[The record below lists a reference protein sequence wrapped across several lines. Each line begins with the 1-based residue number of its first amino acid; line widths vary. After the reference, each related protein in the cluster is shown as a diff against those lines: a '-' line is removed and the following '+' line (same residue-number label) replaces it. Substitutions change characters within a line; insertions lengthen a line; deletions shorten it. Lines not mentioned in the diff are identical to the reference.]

1 MYLLIDVGNTRIKW
15 RLLETEYT
23 EKGAQTSYGNFDEFS
38 LFLVQLKTSEINV
51 WLAAVNKTAELSA
64 LLASAHFKSI
74 SIVQSQKAQCGVI
87 NSYLH
92 PERMGVDRWL
102 ALIAAF
108 NSTQRSDKKNGVIV
122 VDAGSALT
130 IDVLNAKGQHLGGYI
145 VPGLLMAQRA
155 LFANTEQ
162 VIEYNDDIN
171 RIDDF
176 TRSKKLGNNTK
187 QCVEYGVIKQL
198 IALVKQVAEEYPNFE
213 VFFSGGDGEVLA
225 TFFETGVVD
234 RDLVLKGLWQVRN

>member
-15 RLLETEYT
+15 RLIKAEYC
-23 EKGAQTSYGNFDEFS
+23 EGGAQTYYGDLADFS
-38 LFLVQLKTSEINV
+38 IFISSLERAEVDV

-64 LLASAHFKSI
+64 LLDTAGLKSI
-74 SIVQSQKAQCGVI
+74 SVVQSKKTQSGVI

-92 PERMGVDRWL
+92 PERMGIDRWL

-108 NSTQRSDKKNGVIV
+108 NSTERVNKYSGVIV

-130 IDVLNAKGQHLGGYI
+130 IDVLSEKGLHLGGYI
-145 VPGLLMAQRA
+145 VPGVMMAQRA

-171 RIDDF
+171 RTDQSC
-176 TRSKKLGNNTK
+176 RAKMLGNNTK
-187 QCVEYGVIKQL
+187 QCVEYGVLRQL

-213 VFFSGGDGEVLA
+213 VFFTGGDGELLA
-225 TFFETGVVD
+225 KSFETGVVD
-234 RDLVLKGLWQVRN
+234 KDLVLKGLWQVRK

>member
-15 RLLETEYT
+15 RLIKAEYC
-23 EKGAQTSYGNFDEFS
+23 EDEAQTYYGDLDDFS
-38 LFLVQLKTSEINV
+38 HFISKLERAEVDV

-64 LLASAHFKSI
+64 LLASAHLKSI
-74 SIVQSQKAQCGVI
+74 SIVQSKKAQSGIV

-92 PERMGVDRWL
+92 PERMGIDRWL

-108 NSTQRSDKKNGVIV
+108 NSTQRVIKNSGVIV

-130 IDVLNAKGQHLGGYI
+130 VDVLSAEGQHLGGYI
-145 VPGLLMAQRA
+145 VPGILMAQGA

-171 RIDDF
+171 RLDEF
-176 TRSKKLGNNTK
+176 TRSKMLGNNTK

-198 IALVKQVAEEYPNFE
+198 IALVKQVAEEYPHFE
-213 VFFSGGDGEVLA
+213 VFFTGGDCELLA
-225 TFFETGVVD
+225 KSFEAGVVD
-234 RDLVLKGLWQVRN
+234 KDLVLKGLWQVRN

>member
-15 RLLETEYT
+15 RLIKAEYC
-23 EKGAQTSYGNFDEFS
+23 EGGAQTYYGDLADFS
-38 LFLVQLKTSEINV
+38 IFISSLERAEVDV

-64 LLASAHFKSI
+64 LLDTAGLKSI
-74 SIVQSQKAQCGVI
+74 SVVQSKKTQSGVI

-92 PERMGVDRWL
+92 PERMGIDRWL

-108 NSTQRSDKKNGVIV
+108 NSTKRVTKDSGVIV

-130 IDVLNAKGQHLGGYI
+130 IDVLSAKGLHLGGYI
-145 VPGLLMAQRA
+145 VPGVMMAQRA

-171 RIDDF
+171 R
-176 TRSKKLGNNTK
+176 TEQSCRSKMLGNNTK
-187 QCVEYGVIKQL
+187 QCVEYGVLMQL

-213 VFFSGGDGEVLA
+213 VFFTGGDGELLA
-225 TFFETGVVD
+225 KSFETGVVD
-234 RDLVLKGLWQVRN
+234 KDLVLKGLWQVRK

>member
-15 RLLETEYT
+15 RIIEAEYS
-23 EKGAQTSYGNFDEFS
+23 EVDAQTYYGDFAEFS
-38 LFLVQLKTSEINV
+38 RFITKLESSEVNV
-51 WLAAVNKTAELSA
+51 CLAAVNKTAELSA
-64 LLASAHFKSI
+64 LLGSANFKTL
-74 SIVQSQKAQCGVI
+74 SIVQSQKAQGGVF
-87 NSYLH
+87 NSYSH
-92 PERMGVDRWL
+92 PERMGIDRWL

-108 NSTQRSDKKNGVIV
+108 NSTQRWDKKNGVIV

-130 IDVLNAKGQHLGGYI
+130 VDVLGAEGQHLGGYI
-145 VPGLLMAQRA
+145 VPGMLMAQRA

-162 VIEYNDDIN
+162 IIEYNDDVN

-176 TRSKKLGNNTK
+176 TRSKMLGNNTK

-198 IALVKQVAEEYPNFE
+198 IALVKQVEEEYPYFE
-213 VFFSGGDGEVLA
+213 VFFTGGDGELLA
-225 TFFETGVVD
+225 KFFETGIVD

>member
-15 RLLETEYT
+15 RLIKAEYC
-23 EKGAQTSYGNFDEFS
+23 EDEAQTYYGGLDDFS
-38 LFLVQLKTSEINV
+38 HFISKLELAEVDV

-64 LLASAHFKSI
+64 LLTSADFKSI
-74 SIVQSQKAQCGVI
+74 SIVQSKKAQSGIV
-87 NSYLH
+87 NSYLY

-108 NSTQRSDKKNGVIV
+108 NSNQRVIKNNGVIV

-130 IDVLNAKGQHLGGYI
+130 IDVLSAEGKHLGGYI
-145 VPGLLMAQRA
+145 VPGVLMAQRA

-162 VIEYNDDIN
+162 VIEYNDDIH
-171 RIDDF
+171 RIDEF
-176 TRSKKLGNNTK
+176 TRSKMLGNNTK

-198 IALVKQVAEEYPNFE
+198 ITLVKQVAEEYPYFE
-213 VFFSGGDGEVLA
+213 VFFTGGDGVLLA
-225 TFFETGVVD
+225 KFFEAGVVD
-234 RDLVLKGLWQVRN
+234 KDLVLKGLWQVRN